1 MLVQGSTP
9 QPFNFRRHF
18 VGAHVHCPLC
28 NKRLFRPESEIAGI
42 GPVCQKR
49 IKFAE
54 YLEESE
60 LTTMMTSRQ
69 SFSQNNRENKTL
81 IFKNTKGQL
90 ILATLL
96 SVDSNDVI
104 YLNRQRAQRVFEE
117 TDSLTEATLSGI
129 EIESVSNIEY
139 VSNIDLPDH
148 ADLKRAFTAFN
159 KDYLEDIVHR
169 EEIEKDLKEKKL
181 NAVYYP
187 VIDKR
192 DMTSAQ
198 IKAREELMVFKENHP
213 RDYHFAW
220 ANGVYQRSTFLA
232 RIQNHSYPESIRLKA
247 YLNKISKFKNL
258 EVKDYGL
265 TDDEIETG
273 LTHSEQK
280 IESLLFKA
288 YSQSNRN
295 INLMIALAEK
305 IDTLNPVTR
314 LKAHRAL
321 SNMLNAFRYTKEDL
335 KNDLK

>member
-1 MLVQGSTP
+1 MLNQGSSS
-9 QPFNFRRHF
+9 QPFNFKRHF

-54 YLEESE
+54 YLEEAE
-60 LTTMMTSRQ
+60 LVTMATTRQ
-69 SFSQNNRENKTL
+69 SFAQNNRENKTL
-81 IFKNTKGQL
+81 IFKNSQGRL

-96 SVDSNDVI
+96 SVTSNDVI
-104 YLNRQRAQRVFEE
+104 YLNRQKSQRVFAE
-117 TDSLTEATLSGI
+117 TSSLTEATLSGI
-129 EIESVSNIEY
+129 EIENVDNIEY
-139 VSNIDLPDH
+139 VANIDLPDH

-169 EEIEKDLKEKKL
+169 EELEKDLKEKKL
-181 NAVYYP
+181 NTFYYP
-187 VIDKR
+187 IVDKR
-192 DMTSAQ
+192 DMTSSQ
-198 IKAREELMVFKENHP
+198 LRTREELMAFKENHP

-232 RIQNHSYPESIRLKA
+232 RIQNQNYPESVRLKS
-247 YLNKISKFKNL
+247 YLNKINKFKNL

-280 IESLLFKA
+280 IEALLFKA

-305 IDTLNPVTR
+305 IDTLNAITR
-314 LKAHRAL
+314 LKAHRSL